1 MNNTELLNTLK
12 QAFRIF
18 LMSGSRSNQ
27 KLYVLHSKIA
37 NDILSLLPSDY
48 SCKSLG
54 IDDNKESEI
63 KGRYYDKKV
72 DITFYK
78 NGKSIAGLGVKMIM
92 QNYSQNANN
101 YFENMLGETANLRSN
116 RIPYFQVFIIPDK
129 LPYYNSNGII
139 EKWEEFSIHNSLKYR
154 VMSMDNIET
163 FAHTPTKTLLFVY
176 HIPDIQNF
184 NVRTKND
191 YKTYYL
197 QRLEDLQLT
206 ASSIDYGTFDEAVI
220 FNDYENF
227 IRKTVHYILSL

>member
-1 MNNTELLNTLK
+1 MNNTELLSTLK
-12 QAFRIF
+12 QAFRLF
-18 LMSGSRSNQ
+18 LLSGSRSNQ

-37 NDILSLLPSDY
+37 NDILSLLPEDF

-54 IDDNKESEI
+54 IGDNKESEM

-72 DITFYK
+72 GITFYK
-78 NGKSIAGLGVKMIM
+78 AGKPVAGLGVKMIM

-184 NVRTKND
+184 NVKTKND

-197 QRLEDLQLT
+197 QTFEDLQLEV
-206 ASSIDYGTFDEAVI
+206 SHIDFGTFEEAVI